1 MNVYQTAMD
10 IYRKRLQTENEDLL
24 RDMAEATR
32 LVQIPKGTVLFRE
45 GEVLR
50 DCYCLVDG
58 IVRIYYTMN
67 DEEITESL
75 RDDQGTILY
84 PCVLINGVD
93 DLANASI
100 VSLSDCALLHIGVSR
115 LVELQRAHP
124 ELERI
129 RFLLVQQFVDR
140 SFKLKRKLTHMG
152 PTERYIR
159 FLEQY
164 PHLVENVPQKYIASF
179 LGMTPVSLSR
189 IRSKLKDKE

>member
-10 IYRKRLQTENEDLL
+10 IFRKRLQTENEDLL
-24 RDMAEATR
+24 RDMAEAAR

-67 DEEITESL
+67 GEEITESL

-115 LVELQRAHP
+115 LVEIQRTHP

-159 FLEQY
+159 FSEQY

>member
-10 IYRKRLQTENEDLL
+10 IFRKRLQTENEDLL
-24 RDMAEATR
+24 RDMAEAAR

-58 IVRIYYTMN
+58 IVRLYYTMN

-115 LVELQRAHP
+115 LVEIQRTHA

>member
-10 IYRKRLQTENEDLL
+10 IFRKRLQTENEDLL
-24 RDMAEATR
+24 RDMAEAAR

-67 DEEITESL
+67 GEEITESL

-115 LVELQRAHP
+115 LVEIQRTHP

>member
-159 FLEQY
+159 FSEQY
-164 PHLVENVPQKYIASF
+164 PHLVENVPQKYIASL

>member
-10 IYRKRLQTENEDLL
+10 IFRKRLQTENEDLL
-24 RDMAEATR
+24 RDMAEAAR

-100 VSLSDCALLHIGVSR
+100 VSLSDCALLHISVSR
-115 LVELQRAHP
+115 LVELQRTHP

-164 PHLVENVPQKYIASF
+164 PQLVENVPQKYIASF

>member
-115 LVELQRAHP
+115 LVELQRTHP

-129 RFLLVQQFVDR
+129 RFWLVQQFVDR

-159 FLEQY
+159 FSEQY

>member
-24 RDMAEATR
+24 RDMAEAAR

-159 FLEQY
+159 FSEQY
-164 PHLVENVPQKYIASF
+164 PHLVENVPQKYIASL